1 MGKLKNIAQKIAFLT
16 RILIKELQRGTI
28 VINSYAWMNYDG
40 RVDHSNWGDDIN
52 WFFLREVIN
61 QSVIPY
67 NHATLAHK
75 LNRPNYVII
84 GSTIDLLAD
93 SKSIIWGAGIID
105 RKTENLPQFRKICAV
120 RGPKTREKLL
130 SMGFNCPEVY
140 GDPALLIPLH
150 YNPHIE
156 KKYSLGIIPHYHDL
170 ERVRDDFKNNH
181 QIKVIDV
188 RKYNKW
194 TDFIDEILECEAIAS
209 SSLHGLIMA
218 YAYNIPNVWIEFSKG
233 AKRDRFKYDDF
244 FSSIGKHENPLLIF
258 GSNDITKINNALKNW
273 RRGYIDLIPLVKAAP
288 FKFKN
293 ALTKELQLREVL

>member
-40 RVDHSNWGDDIN
+40 RVDHSDWGDDIN

-105 RKTENLPQFRKICAV
+105 SKTENLPQFRKICAV

-140 GDPALLIPLH
+140 GDPALLIPYH
-150 YNPHIE
+150 YNPLVS
-156 KKYSLGIIPHYHDL
+156 KKFKLGIIPHFHDL
-170 ERVRDDFKNNH
+170 EKIKNDF
-181 QIKVIDV
+181 ISDSSITVIDI
-188 RKYNKW
+188 RNYEKW
-194 TDFIDEILECEAIAS
+194 TDFIDQILECDGIAS

-218 YAYNIPNVWIEFSKG
+218 YAYNIPNVWIEFGKG
-233 AKRDRFKYDDF
+233 ENRDRFKYDDF
-244 FSSIGKHENPLLIF
+244 FSSIGKEENPILI
-258 GSNDITKINNALKNW
+258 NDIKDINKIENALIAW
-273 RRGYIDLIPLVKAAP
+273 TRGNIDLEPLIKAAP
-288 FKFKN
+288 FKIKF
-293 ALTKELQLREVL
+293 